1 MESKYRNTYY
11 PDGITAE
18 ERLFSAGQRCTQ
30 TPVSTWVKTA
40 LVGICIALLGAIFA
54 SSSNEAL
61 TFGMVVFS
69 IGDLIVFIGLVGIG
83 VYFRGLHYLERAELL
98 YNTRRASKAAD
109 DEPYVSKSPKKT
121 VKTTKN
127 TADHTQKAS
136 VKVETLQERLEKQ
149 LEANKNTDL
158 DEFYERISKTPTE
171 DLKLI
176 LQDQRDLYEK
186 EELEIIEYILSKR
199 IDI

>member
-1 MESKYRNTYY
+1 MENKYRNTYY

-18 ERLFSAGQRCTQ
+18 ERLFVAGQKCTQ
-30 TPVSTWVKTA
+30 TPIDTWIKTA
-40 LVGICIALLGAIFA
+40 LVGFCISLLGAIIA
-54 SSSNEAL
+54 SLDYDAM

-69 IGDLIVFIGLVGIG
+69 IGDLVLLIGLVGIG

-109 DEPYVSKSPKKT
+109 DEPYVPKTPKKAA
-121 VKTTKN
+121 KGI
-127 TADHTQKAS
+127 
-136 VKVETLQERLEKQ
+136 VKVETLQERLDKQ
-149 LEANKNTDL
+149 LEENMSADL
-158 DEFYERISKTPTE
+158 DEFYAQISKTPTE

-186 EELEIIEYILSKR
+186 EELEIIEYVLSKR
-199 IDI
+199 LDI

>member
-1 MESKYRNTYY
+1 MENKYRNTYY

-18 ERLFSAGQRCTQ
+18 ERLFVAGQKCTQ
-30 TPVSTWVKTA
+30 TPIDIWIKTA
-40 LVGICIALLGAIFA
+40 LIGFCISLLGAIIA
-54 SSSNEAL
+54 SLDYDAM

-69 IGDLIVFIGLVGIG
+69 IGDLVLLIGLVGIG

-109 DEPYVSKSPKKT
+109 DEPYVPKTPKKAA
-121 VKTTKN
+121 KGIK
-127 TADHTQKAS
+127 TADHVKKS
-136 VKVETLQERLEKQ
+136 PVKVETLQERLDKQ
-149 LEANKNTDL
+149 LEENMSADL
-158 DEFYERISKTPTE
+158 DEFYAQISKTPTE

-186 EELEIIEYILSKR
+186 EELEIIEYVLSKR
-199 IDI
+199 LDI

>member
-1 MESKYRNTYY
+1 MENKYRNTYY

-18 ERLFSAGQRCTQ
+18 ERLFVAGQKCTQ
-30 TPVSTWVKTA
+30 TPIDTWIKTA
-40 LVGICIALLGAIFA
+40 LVGFCISLLGAIIA
-54 SSSNEAL
+54 SLDYDAM

-69 IGDLIVFIGLVGIG
+69 IGDLVLLIGLVGIG

-109 DEPYVSKSPKKT
+109 DEPYVPKTPKK
-121 VKTTKN
+121 VAKGIQ
-127 TADHTQKAS
+127 TADHVKKS
-136 VKVETLQERLEKQ
+136 PVKVETLQERLDKQ
-149 LEANKNTDL
+149 LEENMSADL
-158 DEFYERISKTPTE
+158 DEFYAQISKTPTE

-186 EELEIIEYILSKR
+186 EELEIIEYVLSKR
-199 IDI
+199 LDI